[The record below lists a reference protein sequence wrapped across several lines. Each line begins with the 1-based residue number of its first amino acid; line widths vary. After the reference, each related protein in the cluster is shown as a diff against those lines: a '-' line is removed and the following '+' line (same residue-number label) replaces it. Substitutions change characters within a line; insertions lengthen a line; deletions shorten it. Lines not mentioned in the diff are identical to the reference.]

1 VNRLRTSAIHRGKG
15 RRATLAVALLAVFA
29 LLIAACGRDDPEAA
43 LEEATADDPIEIT
56 LYYPI
61 AVGGPLQD
69 VVDGLIADFEAE
81 NPEISVEAV
90 YSGNYDDTIVAV
102 QTAVDGGDPPVTSVL
117 LSTEM
122 FQLIDDEMIVPFDDV
137 VTTDEEREWLDS
149 FYDAFMANSRDHE
162 GRTWGIPFQRS
173 TIVQYW
179 NKELFEE
186 AGLDPDHAPQ
196 SWDELVEIA
205 QQVQEGTDVRWGVAI
220 PSSGFPYW
228 LFQALT
234 TQNGVEIVSEDG
246 TEVYFDQPEVI
257 EALEFWLS
265 LSEEHGVHPP
275 GIVDW
280 GTTPE
285 DFFQGQVAMMWT
297 TTGNLTNVRDNAP
310 FEFGV
315 DMLPEG
321 VQRGSPS
328 GGGNFYLFADAPEEE
343 QIAAMRLIRFLTQPE
358 QAAEWGIATGY
369 VAPSPEDWETDAMQE
384 YVAGFPEAQVARDQL
399 DYAVRELSTY
409 ERGRVYEIINDA
421 LQAALVGDASPEDA
435 LRSAQEQ
442 ADNVL
447 APYQN

>member
-1 VNRLRTSAIHRGKG
+1 MRIRPTSTVA
-15 RRATLAVALLAVFA
+15 AVAALA
-29 LLIAACGRDDPEAA
+29 LLTAACGSDDGESA
-43 LEEATADDPIEIT
+43 LEEATADNPIEIT
-56 LYYPI
+56 MYYPI
-61 AVGGPLQD
+61 AVGGPLQE
-69 VVDGLIADFEAE
+69 VVDGLIDDFMAE
-81 NPEISVEAV
+81 NPEIAVQAV
-90 YSGNYDDTIVAV
+90 YSGNYDETMVSV
-102 QTAVDGGDPPVTSVL
+102 QTAVDGGDAPVTSVL

-122 FQLIDDEMIVPFDDV
+122 FQLIDDDMIVPFDDV
-137 VTTDEEREWLDS
+137 VTNDDEREWLDS

-179 NKELFEE
+179 NKDLFEE

-196 SWDELVEIA
+196 TWDELVEIA
-205 QQVQEGTDVRWGVAI
+205 QQVQQETGARWGVQI

-234 TQNGVEIVSEDG
+234 TQNDVEIVSADG
-246 TEVYFDQPEVI
+246 TEVYFDQPAVV

-265 LSEEHGVHPP
+265 LSADHGVHPS

-285 DFFQGQVAMMWT
+285 DFLQGQTAMIWT
-297 TTGNLTNVRDNAP
+297 TTGNLTNVRDNAT
-310 FEFGV
+310 FDFGV

-321 VQRGSPS
+321 VRRGSPT
-328 GGGNFYLFADAPEEE
+328 GGGNFFLFADASEAE
-343 QIAAMRLIRFLTQPE
+343 QVAAMRLIRYLTQPE

-369 VAPSPEDWETDAMQE
+369 VAPLPEAWETAAMEE
-384 YVAGFPEAQVARDQL
+384 YVSGFPEAAVARDQL

-409 ERGRVYEIINDA
+409 ARGQIYEILNDA
-421 LQAALVGDASPEDA
+421 LQGAIVGDMTPEEA
-435 LRSAQEQ
+435 MRHAQEQ

-447 APYQN
+447 GVYQN